1 MFIMKHR
8 AVKPVDE
15 NIENVKSHLVSMT
28 KIAIDWFERN
38 CMQANPEKFQA
49 IFLAPGHTKVQTDFF
64 IDNINI
70 NPEKSVKLLGVELDD
85 KLKFDIQVSSM
96 CKKAAKQLNALKR
109 IGHLLGQSSRL
120 TIFPA
125 YIMSNFNYCPLVW
138 HFCSKKNLFK
148 LERMQERALRFV
160 YRDYKS
166 SYEELLD
173 KAKLQCL
180 HLGRLRSLATE
191 IHKAVHGGAPPYVSS
206 LFTERESEYSL
217 RRNHSLILP
226 PYNTISF
233 GKQSIRYTGPKVWNS
248 LPNNLRDTTSLKEF
262 KNLISTWSGT
272 KCTCSLC
279 CYK

>member
-1 MFIMKHR
+1 
-8 AVKPVDE
+8 
-15 NIENVKSHLVSMT
+15 
-28 KIAIDWFERN
+28 
-38 CMQANPEKFQA
+38 
-49 IFLAPGHTKVQTDFF
+49 
-64 IDNINI
+64 
-70 NPEKSVKLLGVELDD
+70 
-85 KLKFDIQVSSM
+85 M

-109 IGHLLGQSSRL
+109 IGHLLDQSSRL
-120 TIFPA
+120 TIFRA

-138 HFCSKKNLFK
+138 HFCSKKNLSK
-148 LERMQERALRFV
+148 LERIQERALRFV

-166 SYEELLD
+166 SYEKLLD
-173 KAKLQCL
+173 QAKLQSL

-248 LPNNLRDTTSLKEF
+248 LPNNLRQTTSLKEF
-262 KNLISTWSGT
+262 KHLISTWSGT
-272 KCTCSLC
+272 NCTCSLC